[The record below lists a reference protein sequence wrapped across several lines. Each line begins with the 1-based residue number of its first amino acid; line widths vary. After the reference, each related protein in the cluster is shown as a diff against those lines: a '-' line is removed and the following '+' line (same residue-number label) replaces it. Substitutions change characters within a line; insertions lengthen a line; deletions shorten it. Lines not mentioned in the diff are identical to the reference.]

1 MLRPD
6 VTFYGEQLP
15 QKAWQESVI
24 ALKNA
29 DLFIIWWTSLTVYP
43 AATLVQYYRW
53 NKIVIINRD
62 PTTQDRF
69 ADVLFHENLGKV
81 FWEINTK

>member
-24 ALKNA
+24 VLGNA
-29 DLFIIWWTSLTVYP
+29 DLFII
-43 AATLVQYYRW
+43 
-53 NKIVIINRD
+53 
-62 PTTQDRF
+62 
-69 ADVLFHENLGKV
+69 
-81 FWEINTK
+81 